1 MRSTICDGRFTGRM
15 LAALVAIVAVMVTA
29 GLVHR
34 AWADDTEAPSRREA
48 KQGRPRM
55 EPMPPKAETPPRRPF
70 DEGDDGNKPRGAA
83 ADNRPADRAR
93 PATAPRRL
101 GTTFAPVPDALREQ
115 IDLPEGVGLLVDAV
129 EPGSPAAAAGLKR
142 FDILTRFN
150 DQIVCNADQ
159 LATLLKL
166 RKPGPV
172 PLTILRGGRERK
184 IQVTLPQADP
194 ADDQAPLAE
203 APGPGPG
210 FAPGFPPG
218 FAPGFPP
225 GFAPGAGNLPGDLQ
239 KQLEDLARQL
249 QQQPFGAGGGG
260 GRSRTTRMSVSPKGN
275 ERIDTES
282 DGATTI
288 EIRQSA
294 GKSTV
299 EIRGADGA
307 KVHAGKLDTEA
318 DRRRVPEA
326 YRDRV
331 ERLLE
336 EIGGARR

>member
-1 MRSTICDGRFTGRM
+1 MKATIGDGRFAERI

-29 GLVHR
+29 GVAPR
-34 AWADDTEAPSRREA
+34 ACADDTEAPSRRDA
-48 KQGRPRM
+48 KPGRPRM
-55 EPMPPKAETPPRRPF
+55 EPMPPKADTPSRRPF
-70 DEGDDGNKPRGAA
+70 DEGDDGDEPGGAA
-83 ADNRPADRAR
+83 NNRPADRAR
-93 PATAPRRL
+93 PAASRRRL
-101 GTTFAPVPDALREQ
+101 GTTFAPTPDAIREQ
-115 IDLPEGVGLLVDAV
+115 LDLPDGVGLLVDSV

-159 LATLLKL
+159 LATLIKL
-166 RKPGPV
+166 RKPGPM
-172 PLTILRGGRERK
+172 PLTILRGGKERK
-184 IQVTLPQADP
+184 LQVILPQADP
-194 ADDQAPLAE
+194 AADEVPLAE
-203 APGPGPG
+203 APGP
-210 FAPGFPPG
+210 A
-218 FAPGFPP
+218 P
-225 GFAPGAGNLPGDLQ
+225 GFAPGAGNMPGDLQ
-239 KQLEDLARQL
+239 KQMEDLARQL
-249 QQQPFGAGGGG
+249 QKQPFGAGGGG
-260 GRSRTTRMSVSPKGN
+260 GRSRTTRMSVSPQGN

-282 DGATTI
+282 DGASTI

-294 GKSTV
+294 GKLTI

-307 KVHAGKLDTEA
+307 KAHAGKLDTEA

>member
-1 MRSTICDGRFTGRM
+1 MKSIRTERLLASLVSIVVVIVMGLCDGLPGP
-15 LAALVAIVAVMVTA
+15 AA
-29 GLVHR
+29 R
-34 AWADDTEAPSRREA
+34 ADDTEAPSRREA
-48 KQGRPRM
+48 KPGRPRM
-55 EPMPPKAETPPRRPF
+55 EPMPPKVDTPSRRPF
-70 DEGDDGNKPRGAA
+70 DEGDDGDEPRGG

-93 PATAPRRL
+93 PAASPRRL
-101 GTTFAPVPDALREQ
+101 GTTFAPVPAAVREQ
-115 IDLPEGVGLLVDAV
+115 LDLPDGVGLLVDAV

-159 LATLLKL
+159 LATLLRL

-184 IQVTLPQADP
+184 IQVILPQADP
-194 ADDQAPLAE
+194 ADDEMPLAE

-210 FAPGFPPG
+210 FAPGQAPG

-239 KQLEDLARQL
+239 KQMEDLARQL
-249 QQQPFGAGGGG
+249 QQQPFGAGGGA
-260 GRSRTTRMSVSPKGN
+260 GRSRTTRMSVSPQGN

-294 GKSTV
+294 GKFSI

-307 KVHAGKLDTEA
+307 KVYAGKLDTDA
-318 DRRRVPEA
+318 DRRRVPEKF
-326 YRDRV
+326 RDRV
-331 ERLLE
+331 EQLME

>member
-1 MRSTICDGRFTGRM
+1 MKATIGDGRFAERI

-29 GLVHR
+29 GLAPR
-34 AWADDTEAPSRREA
+34 ACADEAEAPSRREA
-48 KQGRPRM
+48 KPGRPRM
-55 EPMPPKAETPPRRPF
+55 EPMPPKADTPSRRPF
-70 DEGDDGNKPRGAA
+70 DEGDDGDEPGGAA
-83 ADNRPADRAR
+83 NNRPADRAR
-93 PATAPRRL
+93 PAASPRRL
-101 GTTFAPVPDALREQ
+101 GTTFAPTPDAIREQ
-115 IDLPEGVGLLVDAV
+115 LDLPDGVGLLVDSV

-159 LATLLKL
+159 LATLIKL
-166 RKPGPV
+166 RKPGPM
-172 PLTILRGGRERK
+172 PLTILRGGKERK
-184 IQVTLPQADP
+184 LQVILPQADP
-194 ADDQAPLAE
+194 AADEVPLAE
-203 APGPGPG
+203 APGP
-210 FAPGFPPG
+210 A
-218 FAPGFPP
+218 P
-225 GFAPGAGNLPGDLQ
+225 GFAPGAGNMPGDLQ
-239 KQLEDLARQL
+239 KQMEDLARQL
-249 QQQPFGAGGGG
+249 QKQPFGAGGRG
-260 GRSRTTRMSVSPKGN
+260 GRSRTTRMSVSPQGN

-282 DGATTI
+282 DGASTI

-294 GKSTV
+294 GKLTI

-307 KVHAGKLDTEA
+307 KAHAGKLDTEA

>member
-1 MRSTICDGRFTGRM
+1 MKATIGDGRFAGRI
-15 LAALVAIVAVMVTA
+15 LAAPVAIVAVMVTA
-29 GLVHR
+29 GLAPAAR
-34 AWADDTEAPSRREA
+34 ADDTAAPSRREA
-48 KQGRPRM
+48 KPGRPRM
-55 EPMPPKAETPPRRPF
+55 EPMPPKEETPPRRPF
-70 DEGDDGNKPRGAA
+70 DEADDGDEPRGDAA
-83 ADNRPADRAR
+83 PNRAVDRAR
-93 PATAPRRL
+93 PAASPRRL
-101 GTTFAPVPDALREQ
+101 GTTFAPTPDAIREQ
-115 IDLPEGVGLLVDAV
+115 LDLPDGVGLLVDSV

-159 LATLLKL
+159 LATLIKL

-172 PLTILRGGRERK
+172 PLTMLRGGKERK
-184 IQVTLPQADP
+184 IQVILPQADP
-194 ADDQAPLAE
+194 AADEMPLAE
-203 APGPGPG
+203 APGPVQ
-210 FAPGFPPG
+210 
-218 FAPGFPP
+218 
-225 GFAPGAGNLPGDLQ
+225 GFAPGAGNMPGDLQ
-239 KQLEDLARQL
+239 KQMEGLARQL
-249 QQQPFGAGGGG
+249 QKQPFGAGGGG
-260 GRSRTTRMSVSPKGN
+260 GRSRTTRMSVSPQGN

-294 GKSTV
+294 GKLTF

-326 YRDRV
+326 FRGRV

-336 EIGGARR
+336 EIGGALR

>member
-1 MRSTICDGRFTGRM
+1 MTSTRDGRSTGRM
-15 LAALVAIVAVMVTA
+15 LAALVAVVAVMVTA
-29 GLVHR
+29 GLAPR
-34 AWADDTEAPSRREA
+34 ACADDTEAPSRRQA
-48 KQGRPRM
+48 KPGRPRM
-55 EPMPPKAETPPRRPF
+55 EPMPPKAETPPRRPV

-83 ADNRPADRAR
+83 VDNRPADRAR
-93 PATAPRRL
+93 PAASPRRL
-101 GTTFAPVPDALREQ
+101 GTSFAPVPAAVREQ
-115 IDLPEGVGLLVDAV
+115 IDLPDGVGLLVDTV

-194 ADDQAPLAE
+194 ADDEMPLAE
-203 APGPGPG
+203 APGP
-210 FAPGFPPG
+210 APGFGPG
-218 FAPGFPP
+218 PGPGFPP

-239 KQLEDLARQL
+239 KQMEDLARQL
-249 QQQPFGAGGGG
+249 QQQPFGAGGGA
-260 GRSRTTRMSVSPKGN
+260 GRSRTTRMSVSPQGN

-282 DGATTI
+282 DGTTTI

-294 GKSTV
+294 GKFSI

-307 KVHAGKLDTEA
+307 KIHAGKLDTDA
-318 DRRRVPEA
+318 DRRRVPEKF
-326 YRDRV
+326 RDRV
-331 ERLLE
+331 ERLME
-336 EIGGARR
+336 EIGDARR

>member
-1 MRSTICDGRFTGRM
+1 MTSTRDGRSIGRM
-15 LAALVAIVAVMVTA
+15 LAALVAVVAVMVTA
-29 GLVHR
+29 GLAPR
-34 AWADDTEAPSRREA
+34 ACADDTEAPSRRQA
-48 KQGRPRM
+48 KPARPRM

-101 GTTFAPVPDALREQ
+101 GTTFAPVPAALREQ
-115 IDLPEGVGLLVDAV
+115 IDLPDGVGLLVDAV

-159 LATLLKL
+159 LATLIRL

-172 PLTILRGGRERK
+172 TLTMLRGGRERK
-184 IQVTLPQADP
+184 IQVILPQADP
-194 ADDQAPLAE
+194 ADDEMPLAE

-210 FAPGFPPG
+210 PAPGFAPGQ
-218 FAPGFPP
+218 APGFPP

-239 KQLEDLARQL
+239 KQMEDLARQL
-249 QQQPFGAGGGG
+249 QKQPFGAGGGA
-260 GRSRTTRMSVSPKGN
+260 GRSRTTRMTVSPQRN

-282 DGATTI
+282 DGTTTI

-294 GKSTV
+294 GKFSI
-299 EIRGADGA
+299 EIRGADDA
-307 KVHAGKLDTEA
+307 KIHAGRLDTEA
-318 DRRRVPEA
+318 DRRRVPEKF
-326 YRDRV
+326 RDRV
-331 ERLLE
+331 ERLME
-336 EIGGARR
+336 EISGARR

>member
-1 MRSTICDGRFTGRM
+1 
-15 LAALVAIVAVMVTA
+15 
-29 GLVHR
+29 
-34 AWADDTEAPSRREA
+34 
-48 KQGRPRM
+48 M

-70 DEGDDGNKPRGAA
+70 DEAEEGNEPRGAA
-83 ADNRPADRAR
+83 GNRPADRAR
-93 PATAPRRL
+93 PAASPRRL
-101 GTTFAPVPDALREQ
+101 GTTFAPVPDAVREQ
-115 IDLPEGVGLLVDAV
+115 IDLPDGVGLLVDAV

-159 LATLLKL
+159 LATLLRL

-194 ADDQAPLAE
+194 ADDEMPLAE
-203 APGPGPG
+203 APGQGPG
-210 FAPGFPPG
+210 FAPGPAF
-218 FAPGFPP
+218 GFPP

-239 KQLEDLARQL
+239 KQMEDLARQL

-260 GRSRTTRMSVSPKGN
+260 GRSRTTRMSVSPQGN

-282 DGATTI
+282 DGTTTI

-294 GKSTV
+294 GKFSI

-318 DRRRVPEA
+318 DRRRVPEKF
-326 YRDRV
+326 RDRV
-331 ERLLE
+331 ERLME
-336 EIGGARR
+336 EIGDARR

>member
-1 MRSTICDGRFTGRM
+1 MTSTRDGRSTGRM

-29 GLVHR
+29 GLAPR
-34 AWADDTEAPSRREA
+34 ARADDTEAPSRREA
-48 KQGRPRM
+48 KPGRPRM
-55 EPMPPKAETPPRRPF
+55 EPMPPKAESQPRRPF
-70 DEGDDGNKPRGAA
+70 DEADDGNKPRGAA
-83 ADNRPADRAR
+83 VDNRPADRAR
-93 PATAPRRL
+93 PAASPRRL
-101 GTTFAPVPDALREQ
+101 GTTFAPVPAAVREQ

-184 IQVTLPQADP
+184 IQVILPQADP
-194 ADDQAPLAE
+194 ADDEMPLAE

-210 FAPGFPPG
+210 PAPGFAPGP
-218 FAPGFPP
+218 APGFPP
-225 GFAPGAGNLPGDLQ
+225 GFAPGAGNVPGDLQ
-239 KQLEDLARQL
+239 KQMEDLARQL
-249 QQQPFGAGGGG
+249 QQQPFGAGGGA
-260 GRSRTTRMSVSPKGN
+260 GRSRTTRMSVSPQGN

-282 DGATTI
+282 DGTTTI

-294 GKSTV
+294 GKFSID
-299 EIRGADGA
+299 IRGADGA
-307 KVHAGKLDTEA
+307 KIHAGKLDTEA
-318 DRRRVPEA
+318 DRRRVPEKF
-326 YRDRV
+326 RDRV
-331 ERLLE
+331 ERLME

>member
-1 MRSTICDGRFTGRM
+1 M

-29 GLVHR
+29 GLFPAAR
-34 AWADDTEAPSRREA
+34 ADDTEAPSRREA
-48 KQGRPRM
+48 KPGRPRM
-55 EPMPPKAETPPRRPF
+55 EPMPPKADTPPRRPF
-70 DEGDDGNKPRGAA
+70 DEGDDGDEPGGAA
-83 ADNRPADRAR
+83 NNRPANRAR
-93 PATAPRRL
+93 PAASPRRL
-101 GTTFAPVPDALREQ
+101 GTTFAPVPDAVREQ
-115 IDLPEGVGLLVDAV
+115 LDLPDGVGLLVDSV
-129 EPGSPAAAAGLKR
+129 EPGGPAAAAGLKR

-159 LATLLKL
+159 LATLIKL

-172 PLTILRGGRERK
+172 PLTVLRGGRERK
-184 IQVTLPQADP
+184 IPVILPQADP
-194 ADDQAPLAE
+194 ADDEMPLAE
-203 APGPGPG
+203 APVP
-210 FAPGFPPG
+210 A
-218 FAPGFPP
+218 P

-239 KQLEDLARQL
+239 KQVEDLARQL
-249 QQQPFGAGGGG
+249 QQPFGAGGGA
-260 GRSRTTRMSVSPKGN
+260 GRSRTTRMSVSPQGN

-282 DGATTI
+282 DGASTI

-294 GKSTV
+294 GKLTI

-307 KVHAGKLDTEA
+307 KAHAGKLDTEA

>member
-1 MRSTICDGRFTGRM
+1 ME
-15 LAALVAIVAVMVTA
+15 AL
-29 GLVHR
+29 
-34 AWADDTEAPSRREA
+34 
-48 KQGRPRM
+48 
-55 EPMPPKAETPPRRPF
+55 PPQAERPPRRPF
-70 DEGDDGNKPRGAA
+70 DDADEGDMRGDGAA
-83 ADNRPADRAR
+83 ANRPADRAR

-101 GTTFAPVPDALREQ
+101 GTTFAPVPDAVREQ
-115 IDLPEGVGLLVDAV
+115 LDLPDGVGLLLDSV

-159 LATLLKL
+159 LATLIKL

-172 PLTILRGGRERK
+172 PLTILRGGKERK

-194 ADDQAPLAE
+194 ADDEAPPAE
-203 APGPGPG
+203 APGV
-210 FAPGFPPG
+210 
-218 FAPGFPP
+218 APGFPP
-225 GFAPGAGNLPGDLQ
+225 GFAPGAGNMPGDLQ
-239 KQLEDLARQL
+239 KQVEDLARQL
-249 QQQPFGAGGGG
+249 QKQPFGAGGGG
-260 GRSRTTRMSVSPKGN
+260 GRSRTTRMSVSPQGN

-282 DGATTI
+282 DGTTTI
-288 EIRQSA
+288 EVRQSA
-294 GKSTV
+294 GKFIV

>member
-1 MRSTICDGRFTGRM
+1 MKSILVERLLASLVPMAFMIVTGLGDGLPGP
-15 LAALVAIVAVMVTA
+15 AA
-29 GLVHR
+29 R
-34 AWADDTEAPSRREA
+34 ADDTEARSRRDA
-48 KQGRPRM
+48 KPGRPRM

-70 DEGDDGNKPRGAA
+70 DEADDGDEPGGAA
-83 ADNRPADRAR
+83 NNRPANRAR
-93 PATAPRRL
+93 PAASPRRL
-101 GTTFAPVPDALREQ
+101 GTTFAPIPDAIREQ
-115 IDLPEGVGLLVDAV
+115 LDLPDGVGLLVDSV

-159 LATLLKL
+159 LATLIKL

-172 PLTILRGGRERK
+172 PLTVLRGGRERK
-184 IQVTLPQADP
+184 IPVILPQADP
-194 ADDQAPLAE
+194 ADDEMPLAE
-203 APGPGPG
+203 APVP
-210 FAPGFPPG
+210 A
-218 FAPGFPP
+218 P

-239 KQLEDLARQL
+239 KQVEDLARQL
-249 QQQPFGAGGGG
+249 QQQPFGAGGGA
-260 GRSRTTRMSVSPKGN
+260 GRSRTTRMSVSPQGN

-282 DGATTI
+282 DGASTI

-294 GKSTV
+294 GKLTI

-307 KVHAGKLDTEA
+307 KAHAGKLDTEA

>member
-1 MRSTICDGRFTGRM
+1 MKSTIGDGRFAGRI

-29 GLVHR
+29 RLAPAAR
-34 AWADDTEAPSRREA
+34 ADDTEAPSRREA
-48 KQGRPRM
+48 KPGRPRM
-55 EPMPPKAETPPRRPF
+55 EPMPPKAESPPRRPF
-70 DEGDDGNKPRGAA
+70 DDAEEGNEPRGAG
-83 ADNRPADRAR
+83 DNRPADRAR
-93 PATAPRRL
+93 PAASPRRL
-101 GTTFAPVPDALREQ
+101 GTTFTPVPAAVREQ
-115 IDLPEGVGLLVDAV
+115 IDLPDGVGLLVDAV

-184 IQVTLPQADP
+184 IQVTLAQADP
-194 ADDQAPLAE
+194 ADEQAPLAE
-203 APGPGPG
+203 APGQGPG
-210 FAPGFPPG
+210 FAPGPAPG

-239 KQLEDLARQL
+239 KQMEDLARQL
-249 QQQPFGAGGGG
+249 QKQPFGAGGGA
-260 GRSRTTRMSVSPKGN
+260 GRSRTTRMSVSPQGN

-282 DGATTI
+282 DGTTTI

-294 GKSTV
+294 GKFSI
-299 EIRGADGA
+299 EIRNADGA
-307 KVHAGKLDTEA
+307 KIHAGKLDTDA
-318 DRRRVPEA
+318 DRRRVPEKF
-326 YRDRV
+326 RDRV
-331 ERLLE
+331 GRLLE

>member
-1 MRSTICDGRFTGRM
+1 MKSPICDRRFAGRM

-29 GLVHR
+29 GLAPR
-34 AWADDTEAPSRREA
+34 ACADDTEAPSRREA
-48 KQGRPRM
+48 KPGRPRM
-55 EPMPPKAETPPRRPF
+55 EPMPPKADTPPRRPF
-70 DEGDDGNKPRGAA
+70 DEGDDGDEPRGAA
-83 ADNRPADRAR
+83 DNWPTDRAR
-93 PATAPRRL
+93 PAASPRRL
-101 GTTFAPVPDALREQ
+101 GTTFAPVPDAVREQ
-115 IDLPEGVGLLVDAV
+115 LDLPDGVGLLLDSV
-129 EPGSPAAAAGLKR
+129 EPGSPSAAAGLKR

-159 LATLLKL
+159 LATLIKL

-184 IQVTLPQADP
+184 IQVILPQADP
-194 ADDQAPLAE
+194 ADDEMPLAE
-203 APGPGPG
+203 APGP
-210 FAPGFPPG
+210 A
-218 FAPGFPP
+218 P

-239 KQLEDLARQL
+239 KQMEDLARQL
-249 QQQPFGAGGGG
+249 QKQPFGAGGGG
-260 GRSRTTRMSVSPKGN
+260 GRSRTTRMSVSPQGN

-294 GKSTV
+294 GKFTV
-299 EIRGADGA
+299 EIRGGDGA

>member
-1 MRSTICDGRFTGRM
+1 M
-15 LAALVAIVAVMVTA
+15 LAALAAIVAVMVTA
-29 GLVHR
+29 GLSPAAR
-34 AWADDTEAPSRREA
+34 ADDTAAPSRREA
-48 KQGRPRM
+48 KPGRPRM
-55 EPMPPKAETPPRRPF
+55 EPMPPKADTPPRRPF
-70 DEGDDGNKPRGAA
+70 DEADDGDEPRDAA
-83 ADNRPADRAR
+83 VDRPADRAR
-93 PATAPRRL
+93 PAASPRRL
-101 GTTFAPVPDALREQ
+101 GTTFAPVPDAVREQ
-115 IDLPEGVGLLVDAV
+115 LDLPDGVGLLLDSV

-159 LATLLKL
+159 LATLIKL

-184 IQVTLPQADP
+184 IQVILPQADP
-194 ADDQAPLAE
+194 ADDEMPLAE
-203 APGPGPG
+203 APGP
-210 FAPGFPPG
+210 A
-218 FAPGFPP
+218 P

-239 KQLEDLARQL
+239 KQMEDLARQL
-249 QQQPFGAGGGG
+249 QKQPFGAGGGG
-260 GRSRTTRMSVSPKGN
+260 GRSRTTRMSVSPQGN

-294 GKSTV
+294 GKFTV

-331 ERLLE
+331 ESLLE

>member
-129 EPGSPAAAAGLKR
+129 EPGSPAAAGLKR

-166 RKPGPV
+166 RKPGAV

-184 IQVTLPQADP
+184 IQVILPQADP
-194 ADDQAPLAE
+194 ADEQAPLAE
-203 APGPGPG
+203 APGP
-210 FAPGFPPG
+210 
-218 FAPGFPP
+218 APGFPP

-239 KQLEDLARQL
+239 KQMEDLARQL
-249 QQQPFGAGGGG
+249 QKQPFGAGGGA
-260 GRSRTTRMSVSPKGN
+260 GRSRTTRMTVSPQGN

-282 DGATTI
+282 DGTTTI

-294 GKSTV
+294 GKFSI

-307 KVHAGKLDTEA
+307 KIHAGRLDTDA
-318 DRRRVPEA
+318 DRRRVPEKF
-326 YRDRV
+326 RDRV
-331 ERLLE
+331 ERLME

>member
-1 MRSTICDGRFTGRM
+1 MKSTIGEGRFAGRI

-29 GLVHR
+29 GVAPR
-34 AWADDTEAPSRREA
+34 ACADDTEAPSRREA
-48 KQGRPRM
+48 KPGRPRM

-70 DEGDDGNKPRGAA
+70 DDAEGGNEPRGAA
-83 ADNRPADRAR
+83 GNRPADRAR
-93 PATAPRRL
+93 PAASPRRL
-101 GTTFAPVPDALREQ
+101 GTTFAPVPDAVREQ
-115 IDLPEGVGLLVDAV
+115 LDLPNGVGLLVDAV

-184 IQVTLPQADP
+184 IQVILPQADP
-194 ADDQAPLAE
+194 GDDEMPLAE
-203 APGPGPG
+203 APGPAPG
-210 FAPGFPPG
+210 FAPGQAPG

-239 KQLEDLARQL
+239 KQMEDLARQL
-249 QQQPFGAGGGG
+249 QKQPFGAGGGA
-260 GRSRTTRMSVSPKGN
+260 GRSRTTRMSVSPQGN

-294 GKSTV
+294 GKFSI

-307 KVHAGKLDTEA
+307 KIHAGKLDTDA
-318 DRRRVPEA
+318 DRRRVPEKF
-326 YRDRV
+326 RDRV
-331 ERLLE
+331 ERLME

>member
-1 MRSTICDGRFTGRM
+1 
-15 LAALVAIVAVMVTA
+15 
-29 GLVHR
+29 
-34 AWADDTEAPSRREA
+34 
-48 KQGRPRM
+48 
-55 EPMPPKAETPPRRPF
+55 MPPKAETPPRRPF
-70 DEGDDGNKPRGAA
+70 DDADEGDMRGDGAVA
-83 ADNRPADRAR
+83 NRAADRAR
-93 PATAPRRL
+93 PASPRRL
-101 GTTFAPVPDALREQ
+101 GATFAPVPDAVREQ
-115 IDLPEGVGLLVDAV
+115 LDLPDGVGLLVDSV
-129 EPGSPAAAAGLKR
+129 EPGSPAVAAGLKR

-159 LATLLKL
+159 LATLIKL

-194 ADDQAPLAE
+194 ADDEAPLAE
-203 APGPGPG
+203 APGPAPG
-210 FAPGFPPG
+210 FAPGQ
-218 FAPGFPP
+218 APGFPP

-239 KQLEDLARQL
+239 KQMEDLARQL
-249 QQQPFGAGGGG
+249 QQQPFGAGGGA
-260 GRSRTTRMSVSPKGN
+260 GRSRTTRMSVSPQGN

-282 DGATTI
+282 DGTTTI

-299 EIRGADGA
+299 EIRGGDGA
-307 KVHAGKLDTEA
+307 RIHAGKLDTDA
-318 DRRRVPEA
+318 DRRRVPEEF
-326 YRDRV
+326 RGRV

>member
-1 MRSTICDGRFTGRM
+1 MKSIRAER
-15 LAALVAIVAVMVTA
+15 LLA
-29 GLVHR
+29 GLVSIVVVIVMGLCDGLPGLAAR
-34 AWADDTEAPSRREA
+34 ADDTEAPSRREA
-48 KQGRPRM
+48 KPGRPRM
-55 EPMPPKAETPPRRPF
+55 EPMPPKAESQPRRPF
-70 DEGDDGNKPRGAA
+70 DDAEEGGEPRNAA

-93 PATAPRRL
+93 PAASPRRL
-101 GTTFAPVPDALREQ
+101 GTTFAPVPAAVREQ
-115 IDLPEGVGLLVDAV
+115 LDLPDGVGLLVDAV
-129 EPGSPAAAAGLKR
+129 EPGSPAAAGLKR

-184 IQVTLPQADP
+184 IQVILPQADP
-194 ADDQAPLAE
+194 ADDEMPLAE
-203 APGPGPG
+203 APGPAPG

-218 FAPGFPP
+218 FAPGF
-225 GFAPGAGNLPGDLQ
+225 APGAGNVPGDLQ
-239 KQLEDLARQL
+239 KQMEDLARQL
-249 QQQPFGAGGGG
+249 QKQPFGAGGGG
-260 GRSRTTRMSVSPKGN
+260 GRSRTTRMSVSPQGN

-282 DGATTI
+282 DGTTTI

-294 GKSTV
+294 GKFSI

-307 KVHAGKLDTEA
+307 KIHAGKLDTDA
-318 DRRRVPEA
+318 DRRRVPEKFL
-326 YRDRV
+326 DRV

>member
-1 MRSTICDGRFTGRM
+1 MKSPICDRPFTGTM

-29 GLVHR
+29 GVAPR
-34 AWADDTEAPSRREA
+34 AYADDTEAPSRRDA
-48 KQGRPRM
+48 KPGRPRM

-70 DEGDDGNKPRGAA
+70 DDADEGNMRGDGAA
-83 ADNRPADRAR
+83 ANRAADRAR
-93 PATAPRRL
+93 PAASPRRL
-101 GTTFAPVPDALREQ
+101 GTTFAPVPDAVREQ
-115 IDLPEGVGLLVDAV
+115 LDLPDGVGLLVDSV

-142 FDILTRFN
+142 FDILTRLN

-159 LATLLKL
+159 LATLIKL

-194 ADDQAPLAE
+194 ADDEAPLAE
-203 APGPGPG
+203 APGPAPG
-210 FAPGFPPG
+210 FAPGQ
-218 FAPGFPP
+218 APGFPP

-239 KQLEDLARQL
+239 KQMEDLARQL
-249 QQQPFGAGGGG
+249 QQQPFGAGGGA
-260 GRSRTTRMSVSPKGN
+260 GRSRTTRMSVSPQGN

-282 DGATTI
+282 DGTTTI

-299 EIRGADGA
+299 EIRGGDGA
-307 KVHAGKLDTEA
+307 RIHAGKLDTDA
-318 DRRRVPEA
+318 DRRRVPEEF
-326 YRDRV
+326 RGRV

>member
-1 MRSTICDGRFTGRM
+1 M

-29 GLVHR
+29 GLAPR
-34 AWADDTEAPSRREA
+34 ACADDTEAPSRREA
-48 KQGRPRM
+48 KPSRPRM
-55 EPMPPKAETPPRRPF
+55 EPMPPKTDTPPRRPF
-70 DEGDDGNKPRGAA
+70 DEGDDGDEPRGG
-83 ADNRPADRAR
+83 ADNRPTDRAR
-93 PATAPRRL
+93 PAASPRRL
-101 GTTFAPVPDALREQ
+101 GTTFAPVPDAVREQ
-115 IDLPEGVGLLVDAV
+115 LDLPDGVGLLVDSV
-129 EPGSPAAAAGLKR
+129 DPGSPAAAAGLKR

-159 LATLLKL
+159 LATLIKL

-184 IQVTLPQADP
+184 IQVILPQADP
-194 ADDQAPLAE
+194 ADDEMPLAE
-203 APGPGPG
+203 APGP
-210 FAPGFPPG
+210 AL
-218 FAPGFPP
+218 

-239 KQLEDLARQL
+239 KQMEDLARQL
-249 QQQPFGAGGGG
+249 QKQPFGAGGGG
-260 GRSRTTRMSVSPKGN
+260 GRSRTTRMSVSPQGN

-294 GKSTV
+294 GKFTV
-299 EIRGADGA
+299 EIRGGDGA

>member
-1 MRSTICDGRFTGRM
+1 MKSTIGDGRFTGRM
-15 LAALVAIVAVMVTA
+15 LAALVAIVAVVVTA
-29 GLVHR
+29 GLAPR
-34 AWADDTEAPSRREA
+34 ACADDTEAPSRREA
-48 KQGRPRM
+48 KPGRPRM

-70 DEGDDGNKPRGAA
+70 DDAEEENEPRGAA
-83 ADNRPADRAR
+83 DRRAADRAR
-93 PATAPRRL
+93 PAGSRRRL
-101 GTTFAPVPDALREQ
+101 GTTFAPVPDAVREQ
-115 IDLPEGVGLLVDAV
+115 LDLPDGVGLLVDSV

-142 FDILTRFN
+142 FDILTRLN

-159 LATLLKL
+159 LATLIKL

-184 IQVTLPQADP
+184 IQVTLPQVDP
-194 ADDQAPLAE
+194 ADDEVPLAE
-203 APGPGPG
+203 APGP
-210 FAPGFPPG
+210 APG

-239 KQLEDLARQL
+239 KQMEDLARQL
-249 QQQPFGAGGGG
+249 QKQPFGAGGGA
-260 GRSRTTRMSVSPKGN
+260 GRSRTTRMSVSPQGN

-307 KVHAGKLDTEA
+307 KVHVGKLDTEA
-318 DRRRVPEA
+318 DRRRVPEEF
-326 YRDRV
+326 RGRV

>member
-1 MRSTICDGRFTGRM
+1 MKSIRAERF
-15 LAALVAIVAVMVTA
+15 LA
-29 GLVHR
+29 GLVSIAFMIVTGLCDGLPGKA

-48 KQGRPRM
+48 KPGRPRM

-70 DEGDDGNKPRGAA
+70 DEGDDGVEPRGA

-93 PATAPRRL
+93 PAASPRRL
-101 GTTFAPVPDALREQ
+101 GTTFAPVPDAVREQ
-115 IDLPEGVGLLVDAV
+115 LDLPEGVGLLVDAV
-129 EPGSPAAAAGLKR
+129 EPGSSAAVAGLKR

-159 LATLLKL
+159 LATLIKL

-184 IQVTLPQADP
+184 IQVTLPQVDP
-194 ADDQAPLAE
+194 ADDEMPLAE
-203 APGPGPG
+203 APGPAPG
-210 FAPGFPPG
+210 FA
-218 FAPGFPP
+218 P

-239 KQLEDLARQL
+239 KQMEDLARQL
-249 QQQPFGAGGGG
+249 QKQPFGAGGGG
-260 GRSRTTRMSVSPKGN
+260 GRSRTTRMSVSPQGN

-294 GKSTV
+294 GKFTV

-307 KVHAGKLDTEA
+307 KIHAGKLDTEA

-326 YRDRV
+326 FRDRV